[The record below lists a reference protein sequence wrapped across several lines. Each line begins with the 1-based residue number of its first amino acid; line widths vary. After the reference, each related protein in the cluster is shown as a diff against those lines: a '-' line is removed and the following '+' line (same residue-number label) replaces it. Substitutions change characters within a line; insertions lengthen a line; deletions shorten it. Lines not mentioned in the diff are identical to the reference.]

1 MNNVVTNCNCTTEAN
16 ILSKY
21 GSTFPESFVECVRQ
35 GCTWLASHN
44 NLTYQTSTLVRT
56 DAVVY
61 TNSGSSILK
70 IGLIDVDRPTTGLTQ
85 YDVISVKETKD
96 LINGRTVY
104 TVKATYK
111 TPMGIELTFIPI
123 KYFDPNK
130 VEEETQPKEDEPS
143 TEDKSNY
150 YTNEQVD
157 ELIKN
162 IQTQLDSIKGNQNTE
177 SITLEVL
184 NTKLADYVLTSQH
197 AQDLAVV
204 NKRIDDAEV
213 GEDQEHTTFL
223 TIAKAEEVYATKE
236 SLGAYSTT
244 TEVDAKIKTESQEL
258 TDIIR
263 DNTQNSVKKQTYAT
277 GIFLNTCDYVI
288 YNNKVYSAKSPFML
302 TGTFENDKDKLYDVT
317 AMQNTAVVTADDV
330 ANKLKSDDTFKESI
344 KGEQGIQGLPGQDGT
359 SPTAEDVA
367 DVLKNDNE
375 FKESVKGADGLNG
388 TNGVDGV
395 SPTAQEVA
403 AEVKDD
409 VVNALT
415 TNESFKASVK
425 GEKGDTGEKGETGA
439 EGPQGP
445 QGETGPQGP
454 EADTTSLATKAEL
467 SDYVKTETLTT
478 ELASKVNV
486 SDFETYKE
494 TVYTKEEADNQF
506 EAKTQEVN

>member
-1 MNNVVTNCNCTTEAN
+1 MNNVVTNCNCATEAN

-223 TIAKAEEVYATKE
+223 TIAKAEEVYATK
-236 SLGAYSTT
+236 
-244 TEVDAKIKTESQEL
+244 
-258 TDIIR
+258 
-263 DNTQNSVKKQTYAT
+263 
-277 GIFLNTCDYVI
+277 
-288 YNNKVYSAKSPFML
+288 
-302 TGTFENDKDKLYDVT
+302 
-317 AMQNTAVVTADDV
+317 
-330 ANKLKSDDTFKESI
+330 
-344 KGEQGIQGLPGQDGT
+344 
-359 SPTAEDVA
+359 
-367 DVLKNDNE
+367 
-375 FKESVKGADGLNG
+375 
-388 TNGVDGV
+388 
-395 SPTAQEVA
+395 
-403 AEVKDD
+403 
-409 VVNALT
+409 
-415 TNESFKASVK
+415 
-425 GEKGDTGEKGETGA
+425 
-439 EGPQGP
+439 
-445 QGETGPQGP
+445 
-454 EADTTSLATKAEL
+454 AEL